1 MDVDGG
7 GSGGGGGGGGVH
19 VVGVSLSFK
28 GEPGKPIQIAYRGGV
43 GGGGSFSILPARLRR
58 QDFYLSVSRMKLCVS
73 GRYCLSVCI
82 FDLDHKKLAVSV

>member
-43 GGGGSFSILPARLRR
+43 GGGGVAPLTRRGTGGSI
-58 QDFYLSVSRMKLCVS
+58 FK
-73 GRYCLSVCI
+73 
-82 FDLDHKKLAVSV
+82 